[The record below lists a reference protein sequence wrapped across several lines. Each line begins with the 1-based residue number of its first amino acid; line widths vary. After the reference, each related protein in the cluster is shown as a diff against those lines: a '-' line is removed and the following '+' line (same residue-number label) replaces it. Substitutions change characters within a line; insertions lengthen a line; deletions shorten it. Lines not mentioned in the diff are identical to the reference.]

1 MKYSAYKFRMVA
13 QATVAIFAVLAAMR
27 SFGGPGLHPAFTGA
41 SLACLVWLISCR
53 TTWLPF
59 LGPTVMPVGLL
70 EPRTPTN
77 ATMTY
82 IAKAPADA
90 MRVVYW
96 GSVVESG
103 DPIVAYGGYHN
114 SGIADVVGGQAVMRF
129 QTPKA
134 YSINGTSLPRHIHY
148 RWITATGMLS
158 AVKTAYV

>member
-1 MKYSAYKFRMVA
+1 MLA
-13 QATVAIFAVLAAMR
+13 QAMVSIFVVVAAM
-27 SFGGPGLHPAFTGA
+27 SSVGGPRLHPVFTGT

-70 EPRTPTN
+70 EPRIPTRP
-77 ATMTY
+77 TMTY
-82 IAKAPADA
+82 VAKAPSNA

-96 GSVVESG
+96 GSVVESS

-114 SGIADVVGGQAVMRF
+114 SGIADVVNGEAVMRL
-129 QTPKA
+129 QTPKV